1 MNTLKTTLLWDRF
14 LAYWPPREEVT
25 GDKAQDIDTALR
37 TTYPLP
43 NGKGGT
49 FAQKGGLSGIVI
61 TERETTVAS
70 RIPPNG
76 APPDWLTW
84 IDARQGKDV
93 TALLNEKV
101 RALVAQPQPHV
112 ILKTGK
118 KTFTLDEIV
127 VGNGTVVV
135 MNEPGKI
142 TCTDA
147 VRIRRVRRAL
157 EVFGSVTAARKAQ
170 RLLDDRIAAAGDT
183 ADIDDKLR
191 TMIRK
196 LQTTHETF
204 FDAVALLD
212 GVTRQELDLA
222 GKPL

>member
-37 TTYPLP
+37 TTYRLP

-84 IDARQGKDV
+84 IDAWQGKDV

-118 KTFTLDEIV
+118 KTFTLNEIV

-147 VRIRRVRRAL
+147 VRIRRARRAL
-157 EVFGSVTAARKAQ
+157 AVFGSVTAARKAQ

-183 ADIDDKLR
+183 ADIDGKLR

-196 LQTTHETF
+196 LDTTAAAF

-212 GVTRQELDLA
+212 GVTKRELDLA

>member
-14 LAYWPPREEVT
+14 LAYWTPREEVT

-37 TTYPLP
+37 TTYRLP

-84 IDARQGKDV
+84 QGKDV

-147 VRIRRVRRAL
+147 VRIRRARRAL
-157 EVFGSVTAARKAQ
+157 AVFGTVGEARKAQ

-183 ADIDDKLR
+183 ADIDGKLR

-196 LQTTHETF
+196 LDTTAAAF

-212 GVTRQELDLA
+212 GVTKRELDLA
-222 GKPL
+222 GEPL